1 MIFVSNLTKLFTGEE
16 IFSGISFLVNPKD
29 RIGLVGKNGA
39 GKSTLMKIIAGDME
53 TDGGSVETAQ
63 GKTIGYLSQELKGDS
78 RKTVF
83 DETMNAFKEVLEV
96 EQAINRITKELE
108 TREDYNST
116 EYHNLLDDLAHNH
129 DLYNHLGGEDR
140 ESNLEKVL
148 KGLGFEQSDF
158 HRPLAEFSGG
168 WKMRVEL
175 AKLLLR
181 MPDLLLLDEPTN
193 HLDIESILWLEGFLK
208 NYPGAVM
215 MVSHD
220 KMFLDNVTNRTIE
233 IVLGNIYDY
242 KAPYTKY
249 LTLRQERIDQ
259 QMNAYNN
266 QQRHIAQQERFIERF
281 KAKASKAKQAQS
293 RIKLLDKLE
302 RIEIDEVD
310 TSALNIRFPTAPR
323 SGEIA
328 LEVKNVTKSYGDH
341 LIFKDVSLTIE
352 RGDKVSF
359 VGRNGEGKSTL
370 VKIISGKEKYDN
382 GNIRIGHNVQ
392 LGYYAQIQ
400 DGSLNETLTVLRTI
414 EDEATGEWSNNSRIR
429 GLLGAFLFG
438 EDAIDKKVKVLS
450 GGEKSRLALAKLLL
464 KPINLLILD
473 EPTNHLDISSK
484 EVLKEAL
491 KKYDGT
497 LIVVSHDRDFLQGLT
512 NKTYEFSHQKVKEHL
527 GDINEFLE
535 NHQVE
540 SFRQFE
546 AAKTETKKA
555 VAADNSSSNKE
566 KYEQKK
572 QQEKEGKRLRNTITN
587 CEREIAKLETA
598 VAVLEQKMQQP
609 DFYNDAQGSQR
620 IVSEHSVLK
629 KKLDEFLT
637 EWQTASDELEKV
649 EKN

>member
-39 GKSTLMKIIAGDME
+39 GKSTLMKIIAGAIE
-53 TDGGSVETAQ
+53 PDGGAVEAAQ
-63 GKTIGYLSQELKGDS
+63 GKTIGYLSQELKADS
-78 RKTVF
+78 SKTVYE
-83 DETMNAFKEVLEV
+83 ETMNAFKEVLEV
-96 EQAINRITKELE
+96 EAAISNITHELE
-108 TREDYNST
+108 TREDYNS
-116 EYHNLLDDLAHNH
+116 ESYHKLLDDLAHYH
-129 DLYNHLGGEDR
+129 DLYSHLGGDDR

-193 HLDIESILWLEGFLK
+193 HLDIESILWLEDFLK

-259 QMNAYNN
+259 QQNAYNN
-266 QQRHIAQQERFIERF
+266 QQRFIAQQERFIERF

-293 RIKLLDKLE
+293 RVKMLDKLE

-310 TSALNIRFPTAPR
+310 TSALNIRFPAAPR

-328 LEVKNVTKSYGDH
+328 LEAKQVTKSYGDH
-341 LIFKDVSLTIE
+341 LIFKDVNLTIE
-352 RGDKVSF
+352 RGDKVAF

-370 VKIISGKEKYDN
+370 VKIISGKEKCE
-382 GNIRIGHNVQ
+382 GNVRIGHNVQ
-392 LGYYAQIQ
+392 MGYYAQIQ
-400 DGSLNETLTVLRTI
+400 DGSLNENLTVLKTI

-438 EDAIDKKVKVLS
+438 EDAVDKKVKVLS

-484 EVLKEAL
+484 EVLKNAL
-491 KKYDGT
+491 EQYDGT
-497 LIVVSHDRDFLQGLT
+497 MIVVSHDRDFLQGLT
-512 NKTYEFSHQKVKEHL
+512 NKTYEFSNQKVKEHL
-527 GDINEFLE
+527 GNINEFLE
-535 NHQVE
+535 NHKVE
-540 SFRQFE
+540 TFRQFE
-546 AAKTETKKA
+546 AGKTETKKA
-555 VAADNSSSNKE
+555 NVAADNSNSNKE

-572 QQEKEGKRLRNTITN
+572 QQEKEVKRLKNIITN

-598 VAVLEQKMQQP
+598 VGVLEQKMQQP
-609 DFYNDAQGSQR
+609 DFYNNAQESQR
-620 IVSEHSVLK
+620 IVSEHSDLK
-629 KKLDEFLT
+629 KKLDALLT
-637 EWQTASDELEKV
+637 EWQTASDALEKV
-649 EKN
+649 EKL